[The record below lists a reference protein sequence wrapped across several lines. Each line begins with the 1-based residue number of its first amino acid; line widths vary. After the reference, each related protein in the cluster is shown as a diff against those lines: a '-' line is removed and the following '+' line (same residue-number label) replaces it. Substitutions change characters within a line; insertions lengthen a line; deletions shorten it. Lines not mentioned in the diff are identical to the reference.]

1 MSNIWL
7 TSNVWKFSCLSN
19 PIVRIHLVISCFT
32 AHQSGWAM
40 VSSSVNVPGLFEYN
54 QVVLV
59 FSHLKWWTSLWASR
73 LFSELWPAPPG
84 SSSSLHGLN
93 NQTQGTRMGLSLVD
107 WRHPLILGIS
117 KKRSTKTR
125 WMVANI
131 DKLSQLHRP
140 CDFFW
145 VDSPQSQHVTAQRRS
160 CSYPPAPKKSSRASS
175 IHLPY
180 GCMQTA
186 WLPAPLNIFKY
197 LQLSSTHSSK
207 WIKMFVVH
215 F

>member
-1 MSNIWL
+1 MKIQLSEPPNRQNPPCYIL
-7 TSNVWKFSCLSN
+7 FHRTSKWVSYGELQCKCSRTVWIQSSC
-19 PIVRIHLVISCFT
+19 SC
-32 AHQSGWAM
+32 
-40 VSSSVNVPGLFEYN
+40 
-54 QVVLV
+54 